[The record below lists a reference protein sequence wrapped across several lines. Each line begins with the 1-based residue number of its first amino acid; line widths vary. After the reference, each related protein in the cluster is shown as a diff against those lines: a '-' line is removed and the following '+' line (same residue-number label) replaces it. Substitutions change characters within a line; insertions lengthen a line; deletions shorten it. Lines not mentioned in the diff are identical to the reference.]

1 MTIAASLAAIASDNT
16 LDAATQEAA
25 VALGE
30 VEKTRD
36 RREVNLAGMEPDR
49 IHPVAYEFG
58 ALFADV
64 ACEGALIAARSSV
77 VFVGMARS
85 IGGILPASIERLEKM
100 AAHFA
105 SWGAVVIEN
114 DSNDNTKDVL
124 RAWQEKWPDHV
135 VADCCDLDRPH
146 LHGWELER
154 VKAYAEYRNKYVTI
168 AKEHWP
174 DADYVI
180 AVDLDAWGGWSRH
193 GMINGIGWLAR
204 IPTAAGM
211 ASVSIYQA
219 KDSQGSGVWAHYDQW
234 AWRWHG
240 WTQDKM
246 ETWFTLWLPP
256 PGAPPIA
263 VRSAF
268 GGMCIYRA
276 SVLYNSK
283 YNGDTDIEHVGLHRD
298 MEKQGYGMYLNP
310 GQRVLMHWLTE
321 EQKSD
326 GYEHSD
332 HERGAVQT

>member
-1 MTIAASLAAIASDNT
+1 MTIQESLAAIATDAT
-16 LDAATQEAA
+16 LDPATQKAA

-30 VEKTRD
+30 VEKARE

-85 IGGILPASIERLEKM
+85 IGGILPASIERIEQM

-105 SWGAVVIEN
+105 AWGAVVIEN

-124 RAWQEKWPDHV
+124 HAWQEKRPENVIASCD
-135 VADCCDLDRPH
+135 DLDRPH
-146 LHGWELER
+146 LHGFELDR
-154 VKAYAEYRNKYVTI
+154 VKAYAEYRNKYL
-168 AKEHWP
+168 ALARSRWP

-204 IPTAAGM
+204 IADAGGM
-211 ASVSIYQA
+211 ASTSIYQLRDTEGA
-219 KDSQGSGVWAHYDQW
+219 LHWAHYDQW
-234 AWRWHG
+234 AFRWHG
-240 WTQDKM
+240 WVQEKM
-246 ETWFTLWLPP
+246 EMWFSVWLPP
-256 PGAPPIA
+256 PGALPIR

-276 SVLYNSK
+276 AAIYGAA
-283 YNGDTDIEHVGLHRD
+283 YNGETDIEHVGLHRD

-321 EQKSD
+321 EQSD
-326 GYEHSD
+326 GDEHGNDKCSD
-332 HERGAVQT
+332 VPA